1 MTKKEIVYV
10 GQDDLT
16 LDLPEEIEDYTPRG
30 FEAVSRLEDLDRL
43 PGQYAFSRYVQAL
56 CVLSK
61 PIRDWWPHTFFV
73 PYRAVRWL
81 ACFPAEKQG
90 RRYVPVMYVLPPSG
104 DDIFY
109 YFTGVT
115 PDGAPIRAVS
125 CLDDLKFLSPSAASQ
140 LALVRAKDWRWNKG
154 RNTVL
159 IRPQDV
165 IKTETVRYSKVRVF
179 C

>member
-1 MTKKEIVYV
+1 MPREIVYV
-10 GQDDLT
+10 GMDNLT
-16 LDLPEEIEDYTPRG
+16 LELPEPVDDEKPAG
-30 FEAVSRLEDLDRL
+30 FEAVFHLSDLDKL
-43 PGQYAFSRYVQAL
+43 PGECDPSYVQAL
-56 CVLSK
+56 CARYK
-61 PIRDWWPHTFFV
+61 PIQCWSADTVFV
-73 PYRAVRWL
+73 PYEAVRWML
-81 ACFPAEKQG
+81 CFPAEKQG

-140 LALVRAKDWRWNKG
+140 LALVRVQNWRWTKG

-165 IKTETVRYSKVRVF
+165 LEVEAVRYSKVRVF